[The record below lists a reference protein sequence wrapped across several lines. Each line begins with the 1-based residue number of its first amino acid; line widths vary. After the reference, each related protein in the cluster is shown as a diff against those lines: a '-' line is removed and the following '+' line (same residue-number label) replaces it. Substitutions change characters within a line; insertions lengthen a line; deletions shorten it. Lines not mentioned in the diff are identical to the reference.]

1 MITVLMKLHKIES
14 YKCFNC
20 FANIFLMVKIKTGLI
35 RLLLLDP
42 TFSGNFISQI
52 KAKFKKNAFF
62 FFSIA
67 SYFSLMKKNTY
78 LHKSF

>member
-1 MITVLMKLHKIES
+1 MIKVLMKLHKREL

-20 FANIFLMVKIKTGLI
+20 FAYIFLMVKINTGVI

-52 KAKFKKNAFF
+52 KAKFKKKMLFF
-62 FFSIA
+62 
-67 SYFSLMKKNTY
+67 L
-78 LHKSF
+78 